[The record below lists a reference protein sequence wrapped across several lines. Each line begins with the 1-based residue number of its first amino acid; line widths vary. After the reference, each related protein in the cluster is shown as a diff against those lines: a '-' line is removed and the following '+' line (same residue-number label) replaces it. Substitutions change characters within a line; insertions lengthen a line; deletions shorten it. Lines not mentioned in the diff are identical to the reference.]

1 MRTIERL
8 LERVVA
14 GILGA
19 IAVLVLFQVVA
30 RYGFGRPPSW
40 TEELARYLQVWL
52 VMLAAP
58 LCLRRGMHLAID
70 YLTPRLVPGGVAF
83 RVVRTLVMTLVGI
96 LSAVLAYFGIQLLP
110 IAALQRSPAL
120 GISMV
125 WAYLVIPVAGL
136 LMTIEAI
143 RFIVTG
149 TESPPRETAGK

>member
-1 MRTIERL
+1 MRAIERF

-70 YLTPRLVPGGVAF
+70 YLTPRLAPGSAAF
-83 RVVRTLVMTLVGI
+83 RAVRTVVIALVGI
-96 LSAVLAYFGIQLLP
+96 LSAVLAYFGVLLLP
-110 IAALQRSPAL
+110 VAALQRSPAL

-125 WAYLVIPVAGL
+125 WPYLVIPLAGL
-136 LMTIEAI
+136 LMTIDAVG
-143 RFIVTG
+143 FIVTG
-149 TESPPRETAGK
+149 GEPASRGTTSE